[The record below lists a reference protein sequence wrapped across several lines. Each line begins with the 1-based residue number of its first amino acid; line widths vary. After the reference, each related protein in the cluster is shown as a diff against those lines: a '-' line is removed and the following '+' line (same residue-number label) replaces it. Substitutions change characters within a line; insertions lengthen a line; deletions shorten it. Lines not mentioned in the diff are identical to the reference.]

1 MFMVH
6 AAAIFTLYYTKN
18 YFTNVFYLLKICKH
32 LSLFGHNVSGAIVD
46 STSQFFRPPCW
57 YYRRPQWHN
66 VHNRF
71 HPNPSS
77 DFRVES
83 CERMYERTDG
93 RTTDT
98 QTLRAPYTL
107 MLCTPWKERKTRKQY
122 FVLQW
127 HIISLFVT
135 IDLLHL
141 HLGSKIVLF
150 YPYGKKVSVPV
161 LTLTSLEL
169 T

>member
-1 MFMVH
+1 MELHAGQQLFMFN

-57 YYRRPQWHN
+57 YYRRTQWHN

-77 DFRVES
+77 DFGVES
-83 CERMYERTDG
+83 CERIYEWKDGQNYRHTDIADPIYFNVMHAMKRTQDKETIFCSAMTHNFIICEN
-93 RTTDT
+93 R
-98 QTLRAPYTL
+98 LVAF
-107 MLCTPWKERKTRKQY
+107 TPR
-122 FVLQW
+122 
-127 HIISLFVT
+127 
-135 IDLLHL
+135 
-141 HLGSKIVLF
+141 
-150 YPYGKKVSVPV
+150 
-161 LTLTSLEL
+161 
-169 T
+169 